1 MSTKNIGWNFDNSYL
16 QLPEIMAAK
25 YSPVPVKEPKVIIFN
40 HSLAKT
46 LGLDVSSLNDEEKA
60 RLFSGNAIPDNTQ
73 TFAQS
78 YAGHQF
84 GHFTMLGDGRAIVLG
99 EHISPEQKRFDI
111 QFKGSGRTPFSRS
124 GDGRAALGP
133 MLREYIISEAM
144 FYLGIPTTRSLSV
157 VATGEEVMRET
168 PLPGAILTRVASSH
182 IRVGTFEFVA
192 AQKDINTLQALIKYS
207 IRRHYPELAEATNPA
222 LTLFRAARNRQIDLI
237 VNYMRVGFIHGV
249 LNTDNVTISGES
261 IDYGPCAFMESY
273 DPKTKFSSIDHAG
286 RYAYGNQPLIA
297 KWNLARF
304 AETLIPL
311 IDIDI
316 NKAVE
321 ILEAEVNQC
330 SEIYKKKS
338 LEMMRKKLGIE
349 GSIEEDNSL
358 ITKLLQW
365 MHEKQADYTNTFK
378 DLTNGTLSSS
388 IYQDLNFQH
397 WNEQYQ
403 KRKPNVE
410 IMKQHNPQVIPRNHK
425 VEEALLEA
433 NKNNLQALHSLLAVL
448 KHPYKAS
455 NDLKHYQDPA
465 PSSNEPYQTFCGT

>member
-16 QLPEIMAAK
+16 QLPEIMATK

-60 RLFSGNAIPDNTQ
+60 TLFSGNAIPDNTQ

-111 QFKGSGRTPFSRS
+111 QFKGSGRTPFSRG

-144 FYLGIPTTRSLSV
+144 FYLGIPTTRSLAV
-157 VATGEEVMRET
+157 VATGEDVMRET

-222 LTLFRAARNRQIDLI
+222 LTLFRAVRNRQIDLI

-249 LNTDNVTISGES
+249 LNTDNVAISGES

-338 LEMMRKKLGIE
+338 LEMMRKKLGIK

-378 DLTNGTLSSS
+378 DLTNGTLSNSV
-388 IYQDLNFQH
+388 YQDLNFQH

-425 VEEALLEA
+425 VEESLLEA
-433 NKNNLQALHSLLAVL
+433 NKNNLQPLHSLLAVL
-448 KHPYKAS
+448 QHPYEAS

>member
-16 QLPEIMAAK
+16 QLPEIMATK

-40 HSLAKT
+40 QTLAKT

-60 RLFSGNAIPDNTQ
+60 TLFSGNTIPENTQ

-222 LTLFRAARNRQIDLI
+222 LTLFRAVRNRQIDLI

-249 LNTDNVTISGES
+249 LNTDNVAISGES

-297 KWNLARF
+297 KWNLARY

-321 ILEAEVNQC
+321 ILESEVNQC

-378 DLTNGTLSSS
+378 DLTNGTLSNSV
-388 IYQDLNFQH
+388 YQDVNFQH

-433 NKNNLQALHSLLAVL
+433 NKNNLQPLQSLLAVL
-448 KHPYKAS
+448 QHPYELS

-465 PSSNEPYQTFCGT
+465 PSNNEPYQTFCGT